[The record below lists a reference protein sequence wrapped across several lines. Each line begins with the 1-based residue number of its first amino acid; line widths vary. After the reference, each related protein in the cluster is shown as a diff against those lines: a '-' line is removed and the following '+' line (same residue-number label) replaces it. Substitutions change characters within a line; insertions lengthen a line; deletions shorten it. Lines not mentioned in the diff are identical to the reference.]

1 MKMYTRIANQN
12 SYSYIKRKRKDVK
25 YIVIHF
31 TANKGDTAKNNAD
44 YFATGNTRQVGAH
57 FFVDKKGDIARSIR
71 LNRTAWAVGGERYG
85 DYKESGG
92 AKYFTKCD

>member
-1 MKMYTRIANQN
+1 MYTRIANQN

-44 YFATGNTRQVGAH
+44 YFATGNTRQAGGP
-57 FFVDKKGDIARSIR
+57 FF
-71 LNRTAWAVGGERYG
+71 
-85 DYKESGG
+85 
-92 AKYFTKCD
+92 

>member
-1 MKMYTRIANQN
+1 MYTRIANHN

-57 FFVDKKGDIARSIR
+57 FFVDKKEI
-71 LNRTAWAVGGERYG
+71 
-85 DYKESGG
+85 
-92 AKYFTKCD
+92 